1 MKISLIHVKEK
12 QRQIHSKNIL
22 SLFLALSICIA
33 TIICW
38 KNLAPDQEK
47 SISVISNSSTASDTL
62 PTIVID
68 AGHGGRDGGAVGY
81 DNVPEKT
88 YNLKMAK
95 QLQVFCQMAGLQTVM
110 TRTEDQDTDGK
121 DNGFYKATDIKN
133 RIALAEK
140 QKNPIFISIHLNS
153 SDSKNNQGFQV
164 FYGLKN
170 EKSQLLANAMHQAV
184 EQSNLST
191 RVRDVKS
198 APQSVYIQKNIK
210 IPSILAECA
219 FIKNGEDYRLIKDP
233 AYEQKLM
240 FTFLKGISEY
250 IHTNLKQEK

>member
-1 MKISLIHVKEK
+1 M
-12 QRQIHSKNIL
+12 
-22 SLFLALSICIA
+22 
-33 TIICW
+33 
-38 KNLAPDQEK
+38 
-47 SISVISNSSTASDTL
+47 SNSTGVSGDL

-68 AGHGGRDGGAVGY
+68 AGHGGKDGGAVGY
-81 DNVPEKT
+81 DNIPEKT

-110 TRTEDQDTDGK
+110 TRTDDQDTDGK
-121 DNGFYKATDIKN
+121 NDGFYKATDIKN

-140 QKNPIFISIHLNS
+140 QQNPIFISIHLNS

-170 EKSQLLANAMHQAV
+170 EKSQILANAMRQAV

-191 RVRDVKS
+191 RVRDVKA
-198 APQSVYIQKNIK
+198 APGSVYIQKNIT

-219 FIKNGEDYRLIKDP
+219 FIKNGEDYHLIKDP
-233 AYEQKLM
+233 AYEQRLM

-250 IHTNLKQEK
+250 IHTDSEQQ